1 MDKAAIWTL
10 WGPLLTIAIVF
21 AIRLRRAGRER
32 PFDLARWWL
41 LPALFTLLVLAILVA
56 SPPPLAGWLALAAAV
71 VPGALLG
78 WQRGKLTDLR
88 LSGDGALVQRTSP
101 LAILLLLGIVAL
113 RMAIRQ
119 LWCGNAADPHPPLA
133 AIVVTDG
140 LLGLALG
147 LVVATRVELALRAR
161 ALLAAHG
168 QGR

>member
-10 WGPLLTIAIVF
+10 WGPLFTIAIVF

-32 PFDLARWWL
+32 PFDLTRWWL
-41 LPALFTLLVLAILVA
+41 LPALFTLLVLALLAA
-56 SPPPLAGWLALAAAV
+56 SPPPLAGWLAFAGALI
-71 VPGALLG
+71 PGAALG

-88 LSGDGALVQRTSP
+88 VGADGGLVQRTSP

-113 RMAIRQ
+113 RMSIRQ
-119 LWCGNAADPHPPLA
+119 LWGSNPADPHPPLA
-133 AIVVTDG
+133 AIIVADG

-147 LVVATRVELALRAR
+147 LVVATRVELSLRAR
-161 ALLAAHG
+161 VLLAGSG